1 MPEFAVSIEDLPD
14 DIVVVH
20 VGGFLDAHT
29 FEQMEEAIEAL
40 FDRSIHK
47 IIVDLQ
53 KVNYISSAGC
63 GVFIGAIGEAQDNKG
78 DIVLLSPTPN
88 VMEVFELLGLTQI
101 FSFASSLDEAKGC
114 FS

>member
-1 MPEFAVSIEDLPD
+1 MPEFAMSLEELTAEL
-14 DIVVVH
+14 VVVH

-29 FEQMEEAIEAL
+29 FEQMEEKIESL
-40 FDRSIHK
+40 FDRGIHK
-47 IIVDLQ
+47 VIVNLE

-63 GVFIGAIGEAQDNKG
+63 GVFIGAIGEAQDHGG
-78 DIVLLSPTPN
+78 DIVLLNPTPN

-101 FSFASSLDEAKGC
+101 FSFAKTVDEARGC